1 MIPWEEIQFKEEI
14 GKGNFGTVN
23 KGYWTKTHEYVACKK
38 ITNTKDI
45 NDKQST
51 AFMNELKMHVK
62 LNLCNNIIRFLG
74 VTKDNTN
81 HKYYLIMEFA
91 NNGDLYTYIR
101 QKHHFLNWNK
111 RLNLALQIANG
122 LSVLHSEEII
132 HRDLHDKNILIHND
146 EAKIADLGHAR
157 NDNMETHVHSNLF
170 GATPFLAP
178 ELLNNSNNFRNLP
191 YCKQTDI
198 YSLGFLFWELAS
210 GRRPAL
216 IQLIVKGLSPLSSP
230 LAALMYSC
238 DEAQIYVIM
247 AMIIKL

>member
-1 MIPWEEIQFKEEI
+1 
-14 GKGNFGTVN
+14 
-23 KGYWTKTHEYVACKK
+23 
-38 ITNTKDI
+38 
-45 NDKQST
+45 
-51 AFMNELKMHVK
+51 
-62 LNLCNNIIRFLG
+62 
-74 VTKDNTN
+74 
-81 HKYYLIMEFA
+81 MEFA
-91 NNGDLYTYIR
+91 NNGDLYTYIQ
-101 QKHHFLNWNK
+101 QKHHLLNWNK

-157 NDNMETHVHSNLF
+157 NDNMETHVHSSLF

-210 GRRPAL
+210 GRRPFEN
-216 IQLIVKGLSPLSSP
+216 ILSSSS
-230 LAALMYSC
+230 MNITSFC
-238 DEAQIYVIM
+238 VK
-247 AMIIKL
+247 IINGTREDPVDGTPDDYENLYNRCWKTDPNEQR